1 MSGQLLEDVEQ
12 LAKRAVAC
20 KGWRWMRGMLCLVDE
35 DGYGARIVY
44 VGHTGGASQTADSY
58 EGGGIITTGCI
69 REGSLPDLT
78 DPATMGCI
86 MSLVR
91 EAWGEPGL
99 SCIGWRTDE
108 GASSFMMMGG
118 DNYKM
123 KSVIMGQTEHSTRAE
138 AVIVAL
144 EWAGGE
150 A

>member
-1 MSGQLLEDVEQ
+1 MNSELEA
-12 LAKRAVAC
+12 LARRAVAC
-20 KGWRWMRGMLCLVDE
+20 DGWRWLEGMRCTVD
-35 DGYGARIVY
+35 DKRFTSRVVLAGL
-44 VGHTGGASQTADSY
+44 HTIETADSCEA
-58 EGGGIITTGCI
+58 EGVLTRGALY
-69 REGSLPDLT
+69 RNSLPDLT

-118 DNYKM
+118 DNYQM